1 MKELHY
7 FVEGRIYDKKS
18 IPKYFIKNKYFK
30 EISSD
35 NYSLRN
41 KYKLKV
47 CGIANLGQ
55 ENYVFFP
62 KGYRH
67 EDYKESHN
75 RNTARLLFQSFLK
88 YMRNSRFKEEE
99 LDWLG
104 KENSEI
110 KHLNTITW
118 LINDYLVN
126 GLYRVSERI
135 MEENGKG
142 RIEWAKTI
150 KSKIP
155 YFIENKFLYL
165 DLLTSKNN
173 INVNH
178 IITKIHEKIIF
189 ECIDEFG
196 WLFKLK
202 SSGKKINLDISKER
216 QIVILEKRLRE
227 TNVAHEIR
235 LIQSLIAYLKETINE
250 DPDFILVTPYFWTI
264 WEDILQFVFEHDE
277 SINRKVPRP
286 FWKIGKNKKYSKM
299 IPDILVKHK
308 DSLIILDAKYY
319 SIETEDV
326 YSFPGWEA
334 IVKQLYYNL
343 ALKDIFDDIKDED
356 IRNIFLM
363 PQSLDKN
370 SKDKF
375 KYIGHTGVEDKEED
389 LGIVHAFSLDIKT
402 VLNDYVLNKTNKHMF
417 KKIIGFVDE
426 KNSDF
431 YE

>member
-1 MKELHY
+1 
-7 FVEGRIYDKKS
+7 VEGRIYDKKL
-18 IPKYFIKNKYFK
+18 IPKYFIKNEYFK
-30 EISSD
+30 VVSTI
-35 NYSLRN
+35 NPSLKN
-41 KYKLKV
+41 KYVLKV
-47 CGIANLGQ
+47 CGIVNLGQ